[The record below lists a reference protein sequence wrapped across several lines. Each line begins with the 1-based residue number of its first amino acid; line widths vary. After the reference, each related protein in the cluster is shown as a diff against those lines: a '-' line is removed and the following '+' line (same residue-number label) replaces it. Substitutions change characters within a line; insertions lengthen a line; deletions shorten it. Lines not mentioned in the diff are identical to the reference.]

1 MMTGHRFLKGLR
13 ACHMTDLCLY
23 LDLYTPGLNQSYS
36 KHLSLSE
43 LFVNTCIFVTP
54 LLVVKAI

>member
-1 MMTGHRFLKGLR
+1 
-13 ACHMTDLCLY
+13 MTDLCLY